1 MIPMHTSKMWKVS
14 SAADT
19 RRRKASVARLH
30 RSDHDR
36 QCEPGNVGPRSAQA
50 SDAVT
55 GMGFILLDGES
66 ICRLSA
72 FVEIQTSNGTQ
83 NERWPPLGLYDRDDL
98 K

>member
-1 MIPMHTSKMWKVS
+1 
-14 SAADT
+14 
-19 RRRKASVARLH
+19 
-30 RSDHDR
+30 
-36 QCEPGNVGPRSAQA
+36 
-50 SDAVT
+50 
-55 GMGFILLDGES
+55 MGFILLDGES